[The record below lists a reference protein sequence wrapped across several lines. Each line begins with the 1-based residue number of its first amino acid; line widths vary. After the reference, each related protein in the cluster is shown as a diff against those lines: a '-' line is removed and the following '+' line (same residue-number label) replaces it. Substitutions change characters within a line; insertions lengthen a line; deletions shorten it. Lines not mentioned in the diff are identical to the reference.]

1 MQSWCLSLSSAHVGA
16 GGTVIINCSAPLH
29 LPQVFFSVLVGAF
42 SLGQAAPNLENVASA
57 RGAAYEVYKI
67 INKVNT

>member
-1 MQSWCLSLSSAHVGA
+1 M
-16 GGTVIINCSAPLH
+16 GTGDSVIINCNAAFH

-42 SLGQAAPNLENVASA
+42 SLGQAAPNLESVANA

-67 INKVNT
+67 INKVNIYVHRIEAFQPT